1 MNNIASEINSISNTL
16 TSRLKFASFFYN
28 FFNLKLVNTE
38 KERKIFTNIWY
49 NIWLKEGYAT
59 SGEPILEK
67 KKAYEKVSQDFLIK
81 FLFISIG
88 TIRIIRPNQEMG
100 FPVINNFE
108 IQKDFVNEK
117 TVELSLFA
125 IRKCFR
131 FSHIST
137 LISIKK
143 IYKLLKMEGITGFLA
158 ALDHRLFHFLKE
170 KLQIPLQKIG
180 KEKVY
185 EGSLTYPVY
194 LNLKEGE
201 EFLKEKAYQ
210 VYQYFCK

>member
-1 MNNIASEINSISNTL
+1 MENEVSEINSVSNIL
-16 TSRLKFASFFYN
+16 TSKLKFASFFYK
-28 FFNLKLVNTE
+28 FFDLKLVGTE

-59 SGEPILEK
+59 PGASILDK

-81 FLFISIG
+81 LLFIPIG
-88 TIRIIRPNQEMG
+88 TIRIIRANQEMG

-108 IQKDFVNEK
+108 IQKDFINEK

-131 FSHIST
+131 LSHIST

-158 ALDHRLFHFLKE
+158 ALDHRLYQFLK
-170 KLQIPLQKIG
+170 KRLRIPLQKIG

-210 VYQYFCK
+210 IYQYFCK